1 MDMGTLLRQ
10 TGALDAISRELGM
23 NPASAQAGA
32 EALLP
37 AILGG
42 FKNQAQ
48 PTAGGLDG
56 LAGMLGGLGGGAL
69 LEAVTAKAPTPAA
82 PGNEILGQIFGSK
95 DVSRAVAAKASQVTG
110 LDPELLKKMLP
121 LLAMAA
127 AGYMASSRGGAP
139 AAGGGG
145 LGGLLGQVLGGAM
158 GGGRAKAGQ
167 AGGLG
172 GLAAMIDLN
181 GDGNPLDDIMGMA
194 GKLKK

>member
-1 MDMGTLLRQ
+1 MDMGSLLRQ

-23 NPASAQAGA
+23 NPATAQSGA

-48 PTAGGLDG
+48 PSAGGLDG

-69 LEAVTAKAPTPAA
+69 LEAVTSKAPTPSA
-82 PGNEILGQIFGSK
+82 PGNEILGQIFGSR
-95 DVSRAVAAKASQVTG
+95 DVSRSVAARAAQTTG
-110 LDPELLKKMLP
+110 IDPELLKKMLP

-127 AGYMASSRGGAP
+127 AGYMARPGGGA
-139 AAGGGG
+139 AAASGRG
-145 LGGLLGQVLGGAM
+145 LGGLLGQVLGG
-158 GGGRAKAGQ
+158 GRSKAGQ

-181 GDGNPLDDIMGMA
+181 GDGNPLDDIIGMA

>member
-1 MDMGTLLRQ
+1 MDMGSLLRQ

-23 NPASAQAGA
+23 NPATAQAGA

-48 PTAGGLDG
+48 PSAGGLDG

-82 PGNEILGQIFGSK
+82 PGNQILGQIFGSK
-95 DVSRAVAAKASQVTG
+95 DVSRSVAAKAAQTTG
-110 LDPELLKKMLP
+110 IDPELLKKMLP

-127 AGYMASSRGGAP
+127 AGYMARQRGGAP
-139 AAGGGG
+139 AASGG

-158 GGGRAKAGQ
+158 GGGRGKAGQ

-181 GDGNPLDDIMGMA
+181 GDGNPLDDIIGMA